1 MQWRG
6 RWTLLFPIVSSM
18 YPTVPMT
25 TSVALLGGKWTC
37 KRQQSFNHLC
47 NYFSSV
53 QVADIFMIRF
63 WKQWPSLSQGF
74 EMDMYQMNIGMNWWN
89 SFPWISRSFEDNET
103 RVPLRIMIGWIEGK
117 RTGGQRYPGMVGF
130 LTGFRLSPPSKKMT
144 LSSAEQGKYNHRS
157 W

>member
-18 YPTVPMT
+18 HPTVPMT
-25 TSVALLGGKWTC
+25 TRVALLGGKWTC

-63 WKQWPSLSQGF
+63 WKQWPSLSQSF
-74 EMDMYQMNIGMNWWN
+74 EMDMCQMKIGLNWWN
-89 SFPWISRSFEDNET
+89 SFPGISRSFEDNET
-103 RVPLRIMIGWIEGK
+103 QVPLRIIIGWIGGK
-117 RTGGQRYPGMVGF
+117 RTGAKVPWYGGIPNWLQTFPF
-130 LTGFRLSPPSKKMT
+130 PQTSHFKEDDI
-144 LSSAEQGKYNHRS
+144 EQCRAGKR
-157 W
+157 

>member
-1 MQWRG
+1 MG
-6 RWTLLFPIVSSM
+6 TLLFPFVSVVE
-18 YPTVPMT
+18 PTVPMT
-25 TSVALLGGKWTC
+25 TRVALLGGKWTC

-74 EMDMYQMNIGMNWWN
+74 EMDMYQIDIGMNWWN

-103 RVPLRIMIGWIEGK
+103 RVPLRIMIGWIEGN

>member
-18 YPTVPMT
+18 HPTVPKT
-25 TSVALLGGKWTC
+25 TRVALLGGKWTC
-37 KRQQSFNHLC
+37 KRQQSFNRLC